1 MEQVL
6 ALPPSDTTN
15 DAFVREVDE
24 EYRRDQLLGIWKN
37 YGKWI
42 GGAIVIGLLVLAG
55 VLYFRSLGERAA
67 GNQGRQFE
75 TALTDLGE
83 NRGAQAAPELR
94 KLATDGNPGY
104 RAMARFAEAETMF
117 ANKDVKGAAARY
129 AEIAGDTKLPQAFR
143 DRAMVQQTMV
153 EFDTMKPQAVI
164 DRLKVLAA
172 PDSAWF
178 GSAGEMVAAAY
189 LKLGKRQEAA
199 KLYGRIGQSTGFVPD
214 SIRQRAVQM
223 AGVLGVDATKPTEE
237 KKTQ

>member
-6 ALPPSDTTN
+6 ALPPSDNTN

-24 EYRRDQLLGIWKN
+24 EFRRDQLLGIWKK

-42 GGAIVIGLLVLAG
+42 GGAIALGLLVLAG
-55 VLYFRSLGERAA
+55 LLYFRGLGERAA

-75 TALTDLGE
+75 TALTDIAE
-83 NRGAQAAPELR
+83 NRGAKADPELR

-104 RAMARFAEAETMF
+104 RAMALFAEAEVLF
-117 ANKDVKGAAARY
+117 AKKDLKGAAARY
-129 AEIAGDTKLPQAFR
+129 AEIAGDTQLPQPFR

-164 DRLKVLAA
+164 DRLKGLAV
-172 PDSAWF
+172 PDSPWF

-189 LKLGKRQEAA
+189 LKLGKRDQAA
-199 KLYGRIGQSTGFVPD
+199 KLYGQIGQSSGPVPD
-214 SIRQRAVQM
+214 SIHQRAVQI
-223 AGVLGVDATKPTEE
+223 AGTLGVDATKQAEE
-237 KKTQ
+237 KKAQ